1 MAVRFVA
8 SGYFYM
14 LFSSHLAS
22 GGVAKV
28 GFKVRKYSLIATF
41 VAAVCALP
49 AMAQSQSNNDWDK
62 IVLEQAKGSVMT
74 STGGD
79 YRSASVGD
87 LLAVGQNMMLAGA
100 QPGAKLVYYKLD
112 DKGRVVRKCVRDY
125 DQANTYVVDASCV
138 GAAAWAHTGG
148 VSGANVGVIVGAA
161 LVGAAL
167 LGSEKNTPI
176 STGRR

>member
-1 MAVRFVA
+1 MRKFPIAIAV
-8 SGYFYM
+8 
-14 LFSSHLAS
+14 
-22 GGVAKV
+22 
-28 GFKVRKYSLIATF
+28 
-41 VAAVCALP
+41 VAALSALP

-79 YRSASVGD
+79 YRSATIGD
-87 LLAVGQNMMLAGA
+87 QLTVGQYMMLSGA

-112 DKGRVVRKCVRDY
+112 DKGRVIHKCVRDY
-125 DQANTYVVDASCV
+125 DQANTYVVDASCKI
-138 GAAAWAHTGG
+138 AAAWTASSG
-148 VSGANVGVIVGAA
+148 VSGANVGIIAGAA

-167 LGSEKNTPI
+167 IGSEKNTPI

>member
-1 MAVRFVA
+1 
-8 SGYFYM
+8 
-14 LFSSHLAS
+14 
-22 GGVAKV
+22 
-28 GFKVRKYSLIATF
+28 
-41 VAAVCALP
+41 
-49 AMAQSQSNNDWDK
+49 
-62 IVLEQAKGSVMT
+62 
-74 STGGD
+74 
-79 YRSASVGD
+79 
-87 LLAVGQNMMLAGA
+87 MMLAGA